1 MSKKIIEIT
10 TIKELVEMAA
20 MSGGAVSGHVD
31 QTDEHLNGG
40 AATHGYMGIPPETK
54 ERNTVRRE
62 IQSEVLLRK
71 YIRNKIRESIKR
83 ENKEEQQLRLVIRG
97 LIKEA
102 KDQAN
107 PHPSTGINKLRDAF
121 RKAKPSIK
129 SKFQQLTTSEEQRTS
144 FIAHLL
150 NAFISLFQQ
159 LDALNAQG
167 GDPNPVPDAEIEG
180 PEGLAAPPEGG
191 DIEGEIEDELSGLL
205 QEIAVDVEDEEEGI
219 DVVTDEEAPPP
230 QSQVEKDVEKKNTL
244 NSEREEFGSG
254 LSDMDKTGRNQSFDA
269 FRLVQSYFSDAYLDL
284 DNESDRQMFKDW
296 CLYNLELLLKSYE
309 SELNP
314 GLEKP
319 EISAPEGA

>member
-1 MSKKIIEIT
+1 MKIKKIKKKEDLEEIST
-10 TIKELVEMAA
+10 AA
-20 MSGGAVSGHVD
+20 GVVGHVSSF
-31 QTDEHLNGG
+31 GSR
-40 AATHGYMGIPPETK
+40 PPRDGKDKRMKEKEETT
-54 ERNTVRRE
+54 EN
-62 IQSEVLLRK
+62 LLRK
-71 YIRNKIRESIKR
+71 YIRNKIKESLK
-83 ENKEEQQLRLVIRG
+83 KQTKQEEQLRKVIRS

-107 PHPSTGINKLRDAF
+107 PHPNTGINKLRDAF

-167 GDPNPVPDAEIEG
+167 GDPNPVPDAEVEG
-180 PEGLAAPPEGG
+180 PEELATPPSGE
-191 DIEGEIEDELSGLL
+191 DIEAGIEDELEELL
-205 QEIAVDVEDEEEGI
+205 QEIDVKIEDDDDAI
-219 DVVTDEEAPPP
+219 DVVTDDEKPK
-230 QSQVEKDVEKKNTL
+230 QKSQVEKDVDKKKGLDT
-244 NSEREEFGSG
+244 EREEFGSG

-284 DNESDRQMFKDW
+284 DNEADRQMFKDW

-309 SELNP
+309 AELNP
-314 GLEKP
+314 ELPKP
-319 EISAPEGA
+319 EISNPEGA

>member
-1 MSKKIIEIT
+1 MKKIVEIT
-10 TIKELVEMAA
+10 TLKELIEMAS
-20 MSGGAVSGHVD
+20 MGGGSVAGHVN
-31 QTDEHLNGG
+31 QEK
-40 AATHGYMGIPPETK
+40 K
-54 ERNTVRRE
+54 EENTMRRE
-62 IQSEVLLRK
+62 IQSEILLRK
-71 YIRNKIRESIKR
+71 YIRNKIKESLKKD
-83 ENKEEQQLRLVIRG
+83 NKQEQQLRQVIRN

-102 KDQAN
+102 KEQAN
-107 PHPSTGINKLRDAF
+107 PHPNTGINKLRDAF

-167 GDPNPVPDAEIEG
+167 AEPESVPDADIKG
-180 PEGLAAPPEGG
+180 PSLASPPEGK

-205 QEIAVDVEDEEEGI
+205 QEIQVDVEDDEVF
-219 DVVTDEEAPPP
+219 DVVSDEAPAPKT
-230 QSQVEKDVEKKNTL
+230 QVEKDVAKKKEVET
-244 NSEREEFGSG
+244 EREDFGSG
-254 LSDMDKTGRNQSFDA
+254 LDDMDRTGRNQAFDA

-314 GLEKP
+314 ALEKP
-319 EISAPEGA
+319 EITNPEVA

>member
-1 MSKKIIEIT
+1 MTKKIVEISS
-10 TIKELVEMAA
+10 IKELIEMAS
-20 MSGGAVSGHVD
+20 MGGTGVSGY
-31 QTDEHLNGG
+31 GG
-40 AATHGYMGIPPETK
+40 LPQKEK
-54 ERNTVRRE
+54 ERKTVRRE
-62 IQSEVLLRK
+62 IQTEELLRK
-71 YIRNKIRESIKR
+71 YIRNKIRSHLNEQKQQ
-83 ENKEEQQLRLVIRG
+83 EQQLRKVIRS

-129 SKFQQLTTSEEQRTS
+129 AKFQQLTTSEEQRTS

-167 GDPNPVPDAEIEG
+167 ADPNPVPDAEIEG
-180 PEGLAAPPEGG
+180 PAGLEAPPEGE
-191 DIEGEIEDELSGLL
+191 DIEGEIEDELEGLL
-205 QEIAVDVEDEEEGI
+205 QEIDVKIEDDDAI
-219 DVVTDEEAPPP
+219 DVVTDEEKPKEK
-230 QSQVEKDVEKKNTL
+230 SQVEKDVEKKKGL
-244 NSEREEFGSG
+244 EAEREEFGSG
-254 LSDMDKTGRNQSFDA
+254 LSDMDKTGRNQSFDT

-296 CLYNLELLLKSYE
+296 CLYNLELLLKSYSE
-309 SELNP
+309 ELNP

-319 EISAPEGA
+319 EIANPEGA

>member
-1 MSKKIIEIT
+1 MKIKKIKKKKELEEISTATGVVGHVSSIGSRPPRDGKDKRMKQKDEIT
-10 TIKELVEMAA
+10 
-20 MSGGAVSGHVD
+20 
-31 QTDEHLNGG
+31 
-40 AATHGYMGIPPETK
+40 ET
-54 ERNTVRRE
+54 
-62 IQSEVLLRK
+62 LLRK
-71 YIRNKIRESIKR
+71 YIRNKIRENI
-83 ENKEEQQLRLVIRG
+83 NKEKEQEQQLRKVIRSI
-97 LIKEA
+97 IKEA

-167 GDPNPVPDAEIEG
+167 AEPNPVPDAEIEG
-180 PEGLAAPPEGG
+180 PEGLAAPPEGEDIEG
-191 DIEGEIEDELSGLL
+191 DIENELEGLL
-205 QEIAVDVEDEEEGI
+205 QEIDVKIQDDDDAI
-219 DVVTDEEAPPP
+219 DVVSDEEKPKEK
-230 QSQVEKDVEKKNTL
+230 SQVEKDVEKKKGL
-244 NSEREEFGSG
+244 EAEREEFGSG
-254 LSDMDKTGRNQSFDA
+254 LSDMDKTGRNQSFDT

-284 DNESDRQMFKDW
+284 DNEADRQMFKDW

-319 EISAPEGA
+319 EITNPEGA

>member
-1 MSKKIIEIT
+1 MKIKKIKKKKELEEISAATGVVGHVSSIGSRPPRDGKDKRMKQKDEIT
-10 TIKELVEMAA
+10 
-20 MSGGAVSGHVD
+20 
-31 QTDEHLNGG
+31 
-40 AATHGYMGIPPETK
+40 ET
-54 ERNTVRRE
+54 
-62 IQSEVLLRK
+62 LLRK
-71 YIRNKIRESIKR
+71 YIRNKIRENI
-83 ENKEEQQLRLVIRG
+83 NKEKEQEQQLRKVIRSI
-97 LIKEA
+97 IKEA

-167 GDPNPVPDAEIEG
+167 AEPNPVPDAEIEG
-180 PEGLAAPPEGG
+180 PEGLAAPPEGEDIEG
-191 DIEGEIEDELSGLL
+191 DIENELEELL
-205 QEIAVDVEDEEEGI
+205 QEIDVKIQDDDDAI
-219 DVVTDEEAPPP
+219 DVVSDEEKPKEK
-230 QSQVEKDVEKKNTL
+230 SQVEKDVEKKKGL
-244 NSEREEFGSG
+244 EAEREEFGSG
-254 LSDMDKTGRNQSFDA
+254 LSDMDKTGRNQSFDT

-284 DNESDRQMFKDW
+284 DNEADRQMFKDW

-319 EISAPEGA
+319 EIANPEGA